1 MGDFFSSFWIYLKV
15 KWFDLKEAHQ
25 IRRSFPG
32 FSSYERA
39 FKKAYR
45 FRNPFRIC
53 KKFLRQRGDEL
64 IDAYGETSLPV
75 FAQIARECSLSC
87 MDTVIE
93 LGCGRG
99 RGVFFLSHLLGC
111 KAIGIDWIP
120 FFIQT
125 AESISNS
132 SSPKLPVS
140 FRCEAMHSTDFSD
153 ASAIYLYGTCLADE
167 QIRSLIN
174 RFELFPSHV
183 KIITVSYPL
192 SDYSRCFSTVKQFTA
207 SFPWGDAEVYLNF
220 SVKL

>member
-1 MGDFFSSFWIYLKV
+1 MGDFWIYLKV
-15 KWFDLKEAHQ
+15 KWFDLREAHQ

-32 FSSYERA
+32 FSRYERA

-53 KKFLRQRGDEL
+53 KQFLRQRGEAM
-64 IDAYGETSLPV
+64 IDAYGETPLPV

-87 MDTVIE
+87 DDTVIE

-99 RGVFFLSHLLGC
+99 RGIFFLSHLLGC

-125 AESISNS
+125 AESINNS
-132 SSPKLPVS
+132 FSLPIS
-140 FRCEAMHSTDFSD
+140 FRCEEMHSSDFSD

-167 QIRSLIN
+167 QICSLIS
-174 RFELFPSHV
+174 RFESLSSGV

-192 SDYSRCFSTVKQFTA
+192 SEYSSQFRTVKQFTA
-207 SFPWGDAEVYLNF
+207 SFPWGEAEVYLNSSF
-220 SVKL
+220 